1 MVSSVYYNKARSPVT
16 VTLRT
21 GEASLVPPKG
31 YLSVT
36 SEQDGSTSLLKLVQK
51 GLLLRRRIAPPV
63 AVEVASEPAAVEPVE
78 AISAKV
84 EEPETQ
90 VAEAFET
97 QVIEEPKD
105 VPSAKWSKSR
115 LVAFA
120 KDHALDID
128 DEASKASVLK
138 SIQDAGL

>member
-1 MVSSVYYNKARSPVT
+1 MVSSVYYNKDRSPVT

-36 SEQDGSTSLLKLVQK
+36 QEQDGSTSLLKMVQK
-51 GLLLRRRIAPPV
+51 GHLLRQQIAPLV
-63 AVEVASEPAAVEPVE
+63 AVEVASEPVAVEPVE

-84 EEPETQ
+84 EEPEPQ
-90 VAEAFET
+90 IV
-97 QVIEEPKD
+97 EEPKD
-105 VPSAKWSKSR
+105 VPSVKWSKSK
-115 LVAFA
+115 LLAFA
-120 KDHALDID
+120 KDHGLDID
-128 DEASKASVLK
+128 AEASKTSVLK